1 MSDHPPV
8 SPLATPSGAPISA
21 NGAVSVRQTGET
33 PTPTSTGSPSTDSL
47 STLQLLIFAIA
58 TGFSVAALYYSQ
70 PILPLLAAEFA
81 QSSASTGWL
90 PTLTQLGYALGIFLL
105 VPLGDKFDRRLL
117 IAIKGLF
124 LALLLALTASS
135 TQFSQLLWLS
145 LMIGI
150 AATVA
155 QDIVPATAALASEH
169 NRGQTVGFV
178 MTGLLLGILL
188 SRTVSGVISSHFSWQ
203 LLYQLAAISVAISTV
218 WVCGL
223 LPKSTPAQ
231 PLAYPALMRSLL
243 TLWQA
248 YPALRRAAVVQGLL
262 HLGFAAFWTTLAPA
276 LAATYGL
283 GSDIAG
289 AFGLAGAA
297 GALLAPVAGRL
308 ADRHGA
314 ALIASRAAL
323 LSVASFAL
331 LILLPLLSFPL
342 AMALLILTVIGFDLG
357 VQSALIAHQ
366 SLVYS
371 LEPAARGRL
380 NAMLISSMF
389 IGMASGSALGS
400 WFFSSLGWPAVFA
413 LAAVSSFSA
422 WWLRRP

>member
-1 MSDHPPV
+1 MMHTGNPMSDAQT
-8 SPLATPSGAPISA
+8 LSG
-21 NGAVSVRQTGET
+21 
-33 PTPTSTGSPSTDSL
+33 STAGSTAGSTTAAL
-47 STLQLLIFAIA
+47 SKLQLLIFAIA

-70 PILPLLAAEFA
+70 PILPLLASEFG
-81 QSSASTGWL
+81 QSTASTGWL

-105 VPLGDKFDRRLL
+105 VPLGDRFDRRLL
-117 IAIKGLF
+117 IAGKGLL
-124 LALLLALTASS
+124 LALLLALTAG
-135 TQFSQLLWLS
+135 TEHFSNLLLLS
-145 LMIGI
+145 LLIGI

-188 SRTVSGVISSHFSWQ
+188 SRTVSGLVSSHFSWQ
-203 LLYQLAAISVAISTV
+203 LLYQLAAVSVALSTLSV
-218 WVCGL
+218 FWL
-223 LPKSTPAQ
+223 LPKSAPAA
-231 PLAYPALMRSLL
+231 PLPYSALMRSLW

-276 LAATYGL
+276 LASAYGL

-297 GALLAPVAGRL
+297 GALLAPIAGRL

-323 LSVASFAL
+323 LSVISFAVL
-331 LILLPLLSFPL
+331 LLLPLLSFPV
-342 AMALLILTVIGFDLG
+342 AMALLILAVIGFDLG

-366 SLVYS
+366 SLIYG

-380 NAMLISSMF
+380 NAILISSMF

-400 WFFSSLGWPAVFA
+400 LFFSSLGWPAVFG
-413 LAAVSSFSA
+413 LAAIGSFIA

>member
-1 MSDHPPV
+1 MSDAQT
-8 SPLATPSGAPISA
+8 LSG
-21 NGAVSVRQTGET
+21 
-33 PTPTSTGSPSTDSL
+33 STAGSTAGSTTAAL
-47 STLQLLIFAIA
+47 SKLQLLIFAIA

-70 PILPLLAAEFA
+70 PILPLLASEFG
-81 QSSASTGWL
+81 QSTASTGWL

-105 VPLGDKFDRRLL
+105 VPLGDRFDRRLL
-117 IAIKGLF
+117 IAGKGLL
-124 LALLLALTASS
+124 LALLLALTAG
-135 TQFSQLLWLS
+135 TEHFSNLLLLS
-145 LMIGI
+145 LLIGI

-188 SRTVSGVISSHFSWQ
+188 SRTVSGLVSSHFSWQ
-203 LLYQLAAISVAISTV
+203 LLYQLAAVSVALSTLSV
-218 WVCGL
+218 FWL
-223 LPKSTPAQ
+223 LPKSAPAA
-231 PLAYPALMRSLL
+231 PLPYSALMRSLW

-276 LAATYGL
+276 LASAYGL

-297 GALLAPVAGRL
+297 GALLAPIAGRL

-323 LSVASFAL
+323 LSVLSFAVL
-331 LILLPLLSFPL
+331 LLLPLLSFPV
-342 AMALLILTVIGFDLG
+342 AMALLIVAVIGFDLG

-366 SLVYS
+366 SLIYG

-380 NAMLISSMF
+380 NAILISSMF

-400 WFFSSLGWPAVFA
+400 LFFSSFGWPAVFG
-413 LAAVSSFSA
+413 LAAIGSFIA